1 MSSTSSPVGGKDG
14 SVLSSRLEEVLGG
27 QVAWLS
33 VFCQKFVLARDYFV
47 YSEPLGMLECIA
59 PAWEGG

>member
-1 MSSTSSPVGGKDG
+1 MSSTSSLVGGKDG

-47 YSEPLGMLECIA
+47 F
-59 PAWEGG
+59 